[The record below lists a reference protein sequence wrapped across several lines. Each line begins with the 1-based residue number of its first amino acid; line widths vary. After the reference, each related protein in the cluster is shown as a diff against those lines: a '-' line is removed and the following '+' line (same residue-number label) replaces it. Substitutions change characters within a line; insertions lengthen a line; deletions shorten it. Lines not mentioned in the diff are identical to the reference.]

1 MNLDVLGRFPILLI
15 RVQSIPCQTMSM
27 SNENHHRNPFLE
39 LKFYEFAA
47 VSALVIAFFPISLLV
62 CWFAFG
68 SQTTRYLV
76 EAMIKDWIQTMI
88 ILVLV
93 VLLLIGGVIWGVVQ
107 WLV

>member
-1 MNLDVLGRFPILLI
+1 MDLDVLGRFSLLLI

-27 SNENHHRNPFLE
+27 SNENHQLNPFLE

-68 SQTTRYLV
+68 SQTTWDLV

-93 VLLLIGGVIWGVVQ
+93 VLLLIGGVIWGLVQ